1 MKYYLDTTGHA
12 WSLPLY
18 RSPGLSGSVLCVPAA
33 PYQED
38 TVCGRS
44 HLFRGAATA
53 RFGVKSWCTS
63 LALWEHANTNI
74 KWACTCVD
82 SERMCVCARA
92 YMKVNKRGGL
102 CLLANAVVVR
112 VFVGLFLFYFQKV
125 LVHIWS
131 RGRSLRSGSTC
142 SEAVTER
149 SRGLFV
155 LLVWRTRAAYEKD
168 MTCYFSGCE
177 RCEQLWIAFLTK

>member
-1 MKYYLDTTGHA
+1 MNVNYHITVLCLRVQHSRTRTRRLQMKYYLDTTGHA

-63 LALWEHANTNI
+63 LALWEHANTKI

-92 YMKVNKRGGL
+92 YMRVNKRAGL
-102 CLLANAVVVR
+102 CLMANAVVVS

-125 LVHIWS
+125 LVLKNGKHW
-131 RGRSLRSGSTC
+131 
-142 SEAVTER
+142 
-149 SRGLFV
+149 
-155 LLVWRTRAAYEKD
+155 K
-168 MTCYFSGCE
+168 
-177 RCEQLWIAFLTK
+177 